1 MIKAKNLT
9 KTFANVTALK
19 NVSLTVNKGEFYG
32 LLGPNGAG
40 KTTFINILS
49 TALMPDSGQVVIN
62 DFQLDKN
69 PEQIKKS
76 IGVVPQEI
84 ALYEDLSARDNMV
97 FWGKLY
103 NLPTKQII
111 TKSEELLKMAG
122 LSRRM
127 NEPVSKFSG
136 GMQRRVNLAI
146 ALVHS
151 PKIVFMDEPTVG
163 IDPQSRNHIYEMLLQ
178 LQKNGITI
186 IYTTHY
192 MEEAEKLC
200 DRIGII
206 DHGEIIAVGT
216 LEELKLRDESTESI
230 IIEFEDIDDDKKEKL
245 TKTFGSKTIFETTKC
260 IIGTHQL
267 KLDLHSII
275 QKIDQIGLTVSG
287 IDFKKK
293 NLESLFLNLTGRTL
307 RD

>member
-1 MIKAKNLT
+1 MIKAENLT
-9 KTFANVTALK
+9 KTFPNVTALK
-19 NVSLTVNKGEFYG
+19 QVNLTVNKGEFYG

-40 KTTFINILS
+40 KTTIINILS
-49 TALMPDSGQVVIN
+49 TVLKPDKGQVFIN
-62 DFQLDKN
+62 GYKLEEN
-69 PEQIKKS
+69 TEEVKKS

-84 ALYEDLSARDNMV
+84 ALYEDLSARDNMI

-103 NLPTKQII
+103 KMPSGLVAKR
-111 TKSEELLKMAG
+111 SEDLLEMAS
-122 LSRRM
+122 LSKRM
-127 NEPVSKFSG
+127 KDPISTFSG
-136 GMQRRVNLAI
+136 GMQRRVNLAV
-146 ALVHS
+146 ALIHS

-163 IDPQSRNHIYEMLLQ
+163 IDPQSRNHIYNMLLK
-178 LQKNGITI
+178 LQESGMTI

-206 DHGEIIAVGT
+206 DHGEIIAEGT
-216 LEELKLRDESTESI
+216 LEELKQRDESTESI
-230 IIEFEDIDDDKKEKL
+230 IIDFESTDKQQKEKL
-245 TKTFGSKTIFETTKC
+245 INTFGQTTIVEDSKCTISTQQVKLNLHT
-260 IIGTHQL
+260 II
-267 KLDLHSII
+267 K
-275 QKIDQIGLTVSG
+275 KIDQIGLVISS